1 MFFSSRK
8 RPISHGPRFEG
19 RTRYRENRM
28 SSKSATGYSLF
39 ANFGS
44 REQVTNEGPMGT
56 CSSFFAGTCGKAGN
70 TQQLAIH
77 T

>member
-1 MFFSSRK
+1 
-8 RPISHGPRFEG
+8 
-19 RTRYRENRM
+19 M

-44 REQVTNEGPMGT
+44 TEQVTNEGQMGT